1 MKTIFGERLKKLRKE
16 NNETQSE
23 LAQEIGVG
31 TSMIS
36 MWEKGIN
43 YPEVKK
49 LIEIAEYYNVST
61 DYLLGLQTEK
71 DENHYIFNI
80 QNNYIKLIHKKT
92 TRGT

>member
-71 DENHYIFNI
+71 D
-80 QNNYIKLIHKKT
+80 
-92 TRGT
+92 